1 MEVVKLVTW
10 ASPGIRTDEL
20 VVESEFVGLSTCP
33 EHYTLVVEVLR
44 VAAVER
50 IYFGSQESAFELE
63 SGSIN
68 PESRIFLWGSRYA
81 QLVLQ
86 SRSL

>member
-1 MEVVKLVTW
+1 MRLVTW
-10 ASPGIRTDEL
+10 ESSGSQTDEL
-20 VVESEFVGLSTCP
+20 VVEPEFVGLSTCL
-33 EHYTLVVEVLR
+33 EHRTLVVEVSR

-63 SGSIN
+63 SRSIN
-68 PESRIFLWGSRYA
+68 PESRIFLLGNRYA